1 MKKVVALFMV
11 LVLISSMSI
20 NALAASGNSIKGDG
34 KGSEKNTQEET
45 STEQVKQKLDTQK
58 TFKTELNVQKK
69 EVSLQRNILSEEKEL
84 LIAQYDELLANG
96 NTADAEVLMTS
107 INDLKVQMDVLQN
120 EMKQLINE
128 RFMIVKTLYSE
139 EKLAEFDN
147 AAAVIKQ
154 MYEDAY
160 TLGAGSITIK
170 NSIIKFDTPP
180 YLKGGITL
188 VPVRAITEELGAE
201 VTWNEDT
208 QTVNIA
214 KDNIVIE
221 MTINS
226 TTVLINGIVVDMGIA
241 PEVTSGRTYV
251 PLRFL
256 AETFELAVAW
266 DQETETIDIEVVEGV
281 IEEVAVEV
289 TPNVP
294 EEVTEVDNTDETN
307 AD

>member
-11 LVLISSMSI
+11 LVLISSMSM
-20 NALAASGNSIKGDG
+20 NARAASGNSIKSDG
-34 KGSEKNTQEET
+34 KGSGENTQEET
-45 STEQVKQKLDTQK
+45 STEQVKQKLETQK
-58 TFKTELNVQKK
+58 IFKTELNVKKK
-69 EVSLQRNILSEEKEL
+69 EVLIQRNILSEEKEL
-84 LIAQYDELLANG
+84 LIAQYDELLATG
-96 NTADAEVLMTS
+96 NTADAEVLMGS
-107 INDLKVQMDVLQN
+107 INNIKVQMDVLQN

-128 RFMIVKTLYSE
+128 RFMIVKTLYSD
-139 EKLAEFDN
+139 EKLAEYDS
-147 AAAVIKQ
+147 AAAVINQ

-160 TLGAGSITIK
+160 TLGAGSIAIK
-170 NSIIKFDTPP
+170 NNIIKFDSPP
-180 YLKGGITL
+180 YLKGGVTL

-208 QTVNIA
+208 QTVTIS

-226 TTVLINGIVVDMGIA
+226 TTVLINGNTVDMGIA
-241 PEVTSGRTYV
+241 AEVTSGRTYV

-266 DQETETIDIEVVEGV
+266 DQETETIDIEI
-281 IEEVAVEV
+281 IEEETDEV
-289 TPNVP
+289 TD
-294 EEVTEVDNTDETN
+294 EETDEVTQVDTTDETN